1 MLRADPVR
9 GARLGAPE
17 GAAAGRIVGAI
28 CGNGACAVPCAAGGA
43 DNVSAADEE
52 FEHGAE
58 RRKGSGDLIQ
68 SLQGQRLRRVEEAFS
83 SLPRRY
89 LGAEPGFDATY
100 QVRLGDVGRTW
111 EVRTRAE
118 RCEVRPSPMRDP
130 DVVIGTDAGTWLAL
144 REGRLS
150 GLDAFAERRLYAR
163 GDLDLA
169 LGFEGLFRLPG
180 GRPSLLRVTD
190 VEVPGATI
198 SSLISGHGPEQVV
211 CLHGLGSSKT
221 SFFETVAALTPEH
234 TVHAIDLPGFG
245 SSSKPARGAY
255 DAGYFARATLGYMDA
270 MAIER
275 AHVVGNSMGG
285 RIALELALTD
295 PDRVETLALLSP
307 ALAFLRRR
315 ELVPLVK
322 LLRPELA
329 AIPHPL
335 RAARVREHLW
345 SLFAQ
350 PEQLDPAVADIAAD
364 EFCRTYRSRSAR
376 IAFFAAA
383 RNIYLDA
390 PHGERGL
397 WTRLSGLRPPALFI
411 WGDSDRLVPA
421 AFARHVTEAIP
432 DARQVVLPKCGHVPQ
447 VELPERANGLI
458 REQIEEATKGEE
470 RVPVRRRGRALLGR
484 VAL

>member
-1 MLRADPVR
+1 M
-9 GARLGAPE
+9 
-17 GAAAGRIVGAI
+17 
-28 CGNGACAVPCAAGGA
+28 
-43 DNVSAADEE
+43 
-52 FEHGAE
+52 
-58 RRKGSGDLIQ
+58 
-68 SLQGQRLRRVEEAFS
+68 RRVEKAFA
-83 SLPRRY
+83 SLPARY
-89 LGAEPGFDATY
+89 LSADPGFDATF

-111 EVRTRAE
+111 EVRTRGH
-118 RCEVRPSPMRDP
+118 RCEVRPSPLHEP

-150 GLDAFAERRLYAR
+150 GLDAFAQRRLYAR

-180 GRPSLLRVTD
+180 GRPPIVRVTD
-190 VEVPGATI
+190 VEIRGATV
-198 SSLISGHGPEQVV
+198 SSLIAGHGPEHVL
-211 CLHGLGSSKT
+211 CLHGLGSNKT
-221 SFFETVAALTPEH
+221 SFFETVSALTSDH

-255 DAGYFARATLGYMDA
+255 DARYFAAATLSYMDA
-270 MAIER
+270 MAIE
-275 AHVVGNSMGG
+275 HVHLVGNSMGG
-285 RIALELALTD
+285 RIALEMALTE
-295 PDRVETLALLSP
+295 PDRVDSVSLLAP
-307 ALAFLRRR
+307 ALPFLRRR

-322 LLRPELA
+322 LVRPELA

-335 RAARVREHLW
+335 RAARVREHFW
-345 SLFAQ
+345 GLFAR
-350 PEQLDPAVADIAAD
+350 PERLDPAAADIAAD

-383 RNIYLDA
+383 RNVYLDT

-397 WTRLSGLRPPALFI
+397 WTRLAGLGPPALFI

-421 AFARHVTEAIP
+421 AFSRHVEGVLPSAT
-432 DARQVVLPKCGHVPQ
+432 QVVLPECGHVPQ

-458 REQIEEATKGEE
+458 QGHIASHAAAGSG
-470 RVPVRRRGRALLGR
+470 PMRRRSRALFGR

>member
-1 MLRADPVR
+1 M
-9 GARLGAPE
+9 
-17 GAAAGRIVGAI
+17 
-28 CGNGACAVPCAAGGA
+28 
-43 DNVSAADEE
+43 
-52 FEHGAE
+52 
-58 RRKGSGDLIQ
+58 
-68 SLQGQRLRRVEEAFS
+68 RRVEKAFA
-83 SLPRRY
+83 SLPARY
-89 LGAEPGFDATY
+89 LSADPGFDATF

-111 EVRTRAE
+111 EVRTRGH
-118 RCEVRPSPMRDP
+118 RCEVRPSPLREP

-150 GLDAFAERRLYAR
+150 GLDAFAQRRLYAR

-180 GRPSLLRVTD
+180 GRPPIVRVTD
-190 VEVPGATI
+190 VEIRGATV
-198 SSLISGHGPEQVV
+198 SSLIAGHGPEHVL
-211 CLHGLGSSKT
+211 CLHGLGSNKT
-221 SFFETVAALTPEH
+221 SFFETVSALTSDH

-255 DAGYFARATLGYMDA
+255 DARYFAAATLSYMDA
-270 MAIER
+270 MAIE
-275 AHVVGNSMGG
+275 HVHLVGNSMGG
-285 RIALELALTD
+285 RIALEMALTE
-295 PDRVETLALLSP
+295 PDRIDSVSLLAP
-307 ALAFLRRR
+307 ALPFLRRR

-322 LLRPELA
+322 LVRPELA

-335 RAARVREHLW
+335 RAARVREHFW
-345 SLFAQ
+345 GLFAR
-350 PEQLDPAVADIAAD
+350 PERLDPAAADIAAD

-383 RNIYLDA
+383 RNVYLDT

-397 WTRLSGLRPPALFI
+397 WTRLAGLGPPALFI

-421 AFARHVTEAIP
+421 AFSRHVEGVLPSAT
-432 DARQVVLPKCGHVPQ
+432 QVVLPECGHVPQ

-458 REQIEEATKGEE
+458 QGHIASHAAAGSG
-470 RVPVRRRGRALLGR
+470 PMRRRSRALFGR